1 MKNKIKAAVS
11 LLLSLL
17 LALGCMG
24 TSAFAADRNLGNVTL
39 AFLTETGSIT
49 VEQNLN
55 AVEQLG
61 ITGGPVAGVEYTL
74 AQIGSLC
81 EITYTGG
88 YMTGYAVEQFVAQQL
103 GINGSDYTGSYG
115 TETYYY
121 IYTVKSALDKIQ
133 EQLAAIEQSEWKG
146 LVEGLTGSRK
156 ASTDE
161 NGQVI
166 FNDLPYGLYLIVQTD
181 VSGAEYEGEPITLSH
196 LQTPMLVSVPGKN
209 EEKEVKVNVK
219 TPLGY
224 GELTKSIVG
233 VGDINGNWENVED
246 SATEVTGPGDYIR
259 FRLAV
264 QPPRLSSGDTLDHF
278 VIEDVR
284 SEGLKLEKLE
294 SVTDT
299 LGQTYVEGIDYTR
312 TEETVADGTRML
324 LTFTQ
329 QGLQKLEQLG
339 RAAGTLTVTYTAQV
353 TDEAPTAGITNSA
366 RIDYKVD
373 YAPDRDNP
381 PPPDDP
387 PPEDD
392 DDEYHSDW
400 DVARSY
406 TFGVHMT
413 KYLGEEGNLAP
424 EGSVTFAL
432 YREKDGQKQAVPLS
446 RSGDA
451 YQVALQGSNELSVS
465 ADGTFTILGLGEGT
479 YYLRELSTAEGYA
492 LPNED
497 IALTLAGERSAG
509 EYTGR
514 LDAAQCT
521 VDGQQGNASVQDGTL
536 YLSVINPR
544 TFYIPNT
551 GGAGSWMFTAGGLL
565 IIAGGVVYLAV
576 SRKKK
581 G

>member
-88 YMTGYAVEQFVAQQL
+88 YMTGYAVKKSVAQQL
-103 GINGSDYTGSYG
+103 GINTGSYG
-115 TETYYY
+115 TETYY
-121 IYTVKSALDKIQ
+121 IYTAKSALDKIQ

-233 VGDINGNWENVED
+233 IGDINGNWENVED

-284 SEGLKLEKLE
+284 SKGLNLEKLE

-299 LGQTYVEGIDYTR
+299 LGQTYVENTDYTR

-329 QGLQKLEQLG
+329 QGLQKLERLG

-373 YAPDRDNP
+373 YAPDRDTP

-400 DVARSY
+400 DVVRSY

-521 VDGQQGNASVQDGTL
+521 VDGQQGNVSVQDGTL

>member
-1 MKNKIKAAVS
+1 MV
-11 LLLSLL
+11 
-17 LALGCMG
+17 
-24 TSAFAADRNLGNVTL
+24 
-39 AFLTETGSIT
+39 
-49 VEQNLN
+49 
-55 AVEQLG
+55 
-61 ITGGPVAGVEYTL
+61 
-74 AQIGSLC
+74 
-81 EITYTGG
+81 
-88 YMTGYAVEQFVAQQL
+88 
-103 GINGSDYTGSYG
+103 
-115 TETYYY
+115 
-121 IYTVKSALDKIQ
+121 
-133 EQLAAIEQSEWKG
+133 
-146 LVEGLTGSRK
+146 
-156 ASTDE
+156 
-161 NGQVI
+161 
-166 FNDLPYGLYLIVQTD
+166 
-181 VSGAEYEGEPITLSH
+181 
-196 LQTPMLVSVPGKN
+196 
-209 EEKEVKVNVK
+209 
-219 TPLGY
+219 
-224 GELTKSIVG
+224 
-233 VGDINGNWENVED
+233 
-246 SATEVTGPGDYIR
+246 
-259 FRLAV
+259 
-264 QPPRLSSGDTLDHF
+264 
-278 VIEDVR
+278 EDVR

-299 LGQTYVEGIDYTR
+299 LGQTYVEGTDYTR

-497 IALTLAGERSAG
+497 IALTLAGELSAG

-521 VDGQQGNASVQDGTL
+521 VDGQQGNASVQDGIL

>member
-24 TSAFAADRNLGNVTL
+24 TSAFADAT
-39 AFLTETGSIT
+39 AIEIEKLTESTQKGSIT

-81 EITYTGG
+81 EITYAGG
-88 YMTGYAVEQFVAQQL
+88 YMTGYAVEQSTAKML
-103 GINGSDYTGSYG
+103 GIEDAGSYNAIN
-115 TETYYY
+115 YC
-121 IYTVKSALDKIQ
+121 IYTSQQSLEKIQ
-133 EQLAAIEQSEWKG
+133 DALEQTEETQWKE
-146 LVEGLTGSRK
+146 LVEGSTNIKTTNEEGK
-156 ASTDE
+156 A
-161 NGQVI
+161 I
-166 FNDLPYGLYLIVQTD
+166 FSDLPYGLYLIVQTD
-181 VSGAEYEGEPITLSH
+181 VSGAEYEDEPIILSH
-196 LQTPMLVSVPGKN
+196 RQTPMLVSVPGKN
-209 EEKEVKVNVK
+209 EENEVKVNVK

-233 VGDINGNWENVED
+233 IGDIDGNWENVED
-246 SATEVTGPGDYIR
+246 SNTEVTGPGDYIR

-284 SEGLKLEKLE
+284 SKGLELEKLE

-299 LGQTYVEGIDYTR
+299 LGQTYVEGTDYTR

>member
-24 TSAFAADRNLGNVTL
+24 TSAFADAT
-39 AFLTETGSIT
+39 AIEIEKLTESTQKGSIT

-81 EITYTGG
+81 EITYAGG
-88 YMTGYAVEQFVAQQL
+88 YMTGYAVKQSTASTL
-103 GINGSDYTGSYG
+103 GIADDANYTRSHNRTDYC
-115 TETYYY
+115 
-121 IYTVKSALDKIQ
+121 IYTSEETLEILAKEVAKLETEDLKDQFQEKQTKETNESGEAKFETLD
-133 EQLAAIEQSEWKG
+133 
-146 LVEGLTGSRK
+146 
-156 ASTDE
+156 
-161 NGQVI
+161 
-166 FNDLPYGLYLIVQTD
+166 YGLYLILQTD
-181 VSGAEYEGEPITLSH
+181 VSGAEYEGKPITLSH
-196 LQTPMLVSVPGKN
+196 LQTPMLVSVPG
-209 EEKEVKVNVK
+209 EEGEIVTVNVK

-233 VGDINGNWENVED
+233 VGDIDGNWENVED

-284 SEGLKLEKLE
+284 SKGLELEKLE

-299 LGQTYVEGIDYTR
+299 LGQTYVEGTDYTR

-329 QGLQKLEQLG
+329 QGLQKLERLG

-373 YAPDRDNP
+373 YAPDRDTP

-446 RSGDA
+446 RSGDT
-451 YQVALQGSNELSVS
+451 YQLALQGSNELSIS

>member
-24 TSAFAADRNLGNVTL
+24 TSAFADAT
-39 AFLTETGSIT
+39 AIEIEKLTESTQKGSIT

-88 YMTGYAVEQFVAQQL
+88 YMTGYAVEQPTAEKL
-103 GINGSDYTGSYG
+103 GIEDATNYTGSYNAVN
-115 TETYYY
+115 YC
-121 IYTVKSALDKIQ
+121 IYTSQQSLEKIQ
-133 EQLAAIEQSEWKG
+133 DALEQTEETQWKE
-146 LVEGLTGSRK
+146 LVEGATNIKTTNEEGK
-156 ASTDE
+156 A
-161 NGQVI
+161 I
-166 FNDLPYGLYLIVQTD
+166 FSDLPYGLYLIVQTD
-181 VSGAEYEGEPITLSH
+181 VSGAKYEDKPITLSH

-209 EEKEVKVNVK
+209 EENEVKVNVK

-233 VGDINGNWENVED
+233 IGDINGNWENVED

-259 FRLAV
+259 FRLDV

-299 LGQTYVEGIDYTR
+299 LGQTYVENTDYTR
-312 TEETVADGTRML
+312 TEETVADDTRLL

-339 RAAGTLTVTYTAQV
+339 RAAGTLTVVYTTQV
-353 TDEAPTAGITNSA
+353 TEDAVTAGITNSA

-373 YAPDRDNP
+373 YAPDRDTP

-406 TFGVHMT
+406 TFGVHLT

-446 RSGDA
+446 RSGDT
-451 YQVALQGSNELSVS
+451 YQVSLQGSNELSIS
-465 ADGTFTILGLGEGT
+465 ADGSFTILGLGEGT

-521 VDGQQGNASVQDGTL
+521 VDGQQGNSSVQDGTL

>member
-24 TSAFAADRNLGNVTL
+24 TSAFADAT
-39 AFLTETGSIT
+39 AIEIEKLTESTQKGSIT
-49 VEQNLN
+49 VVQNLN

-81 EITYTGG
+81 EITYAGG
-88 YMTGYAVEQFVAQQL
+88 YMTGYAVEEQSIAEKL
-103 GINGSDYTGSYG
+103 GIEDTADYTRSYNR
-115 TETYYY
+115 TDYC
-121 IYTVKSALDKIQ
+121 IYTNAATLEALAKEIAKLETEDLQGQFPSGQTQKTN
-133 EQLAAIEQSEWKG
+133 A
-146 LVEGLTGSRK
+146 
-156 ASTDE
+156 
-161 NGQVI
+161 NGEAK
-166 FNDLPYGLYLIVQTD
+166 FETLEYGLYLILQTD
-181 VSGAEYEGEPITLSH
+181 VSGAKYEDKPITLSH
-196 LQTPMLVSVPGKN
+196 LQTPMLVSVPQSAGQSDVT
-209 EEKEVKVNVK
+209 VKVK

-233 VGDINGNWENVED
+233 VGDIDGNWENVED
-246 SATEVTGPGDYIR
+246 SNTEVTGPGDYIR
-259 FRLAV
+259 FRLDV

-278 VIEDVR
+278 VVEDVR
-284 SEGLKLEKLE
+284 SKGLKLEKLE

-299 LGQTYVEGIDYTR
+299 LGQTYVENTDYTR

-339 RAAGTLTVTYTAQV
+339 RAAGTLTVVYTTQV
-353 TDEAPTAGITNSA
+353 TEDAVTAGITNSA

-465 ADGTFTILGLGEGT
+465 ADGTLTILGLGEGT

>member
-24 TSAFAADRNLGNVTL
+24 TSAFAADITIKELKKSTK
-39 AFLTETGSIT
+39 TGSIT

-88 YMTGYAVEQFVAQQL
+88 YMTGYAVEQSTAKML
-103 GINGSDYTGSYG
+103 GIEDAGSYNAIN
-115 TETYYY
+115 YC
-121 IYTVKSALDKIQ
+121 IYTSQQSLEKIQ
-133 EQLAAIEQSEWKG
+133 DALEQTEETQWKE
-146 LVEGLTGSRK
+146 LVEGSTNIKTTNEEGK
-156 ASTDE
+156 A
-161 NGQVI
+161 I
-166 FNDLPYGLYLIVQTD
+166 FSDLPYGLYLIVQTD
-181 VSGAEYEGEPITLSH
+181 VSGAEYEDEPIILSH
-196 LQTPMLVSVPGKN
+196 RQTPMLVSVPGKN
-209 EEKEVKVNVK
+209 EENEVKVNVK

-233 VGDINGNWENVED
+233 IGDIDGNWENVED
-246 SATEVTGPGDYIR
+246 SNTEVTGPGDYIR

-284 SEGLKLEKLE
+284 SKGLELEKLE

-299 LGQTYVEGIDYTR
+299 LGQTYVEGTDYTR

>member
-24 TSAFAADRNLGNVTL
+24 TSAFADAT
-39 AFLTETGSIT
+39 AIEIEKLTESTQKGSIT

-55 AVEQLG
+55 AVEQLE

-88 YMTGYAVEQFVAQQL
+88 YMTGYAVKL
-103 GINGSDYTGSYG
+103 GIADATNYTGSYNAIN
-115 TETYYY
+115 YC
-121 IYTVKSALDKIQ
+121 IYTSQQSLEKIQ
-133 EQLAAIEQSEWKG
+133 DALEQTEETQWKE
-146 LVEGLTGSRK
+146 LVEGSTNIKTTNEEGK
-156 ASTDE
+156 A
-161 NGQVI
+161 I
-166 FNDLPYGLYLIVQTD
+166 FSDLPYGLYLIVQTD
-181 VSGAEYEGEPITLSH
+181 VSGAEYEGKPITLSH
-196 LQTPMLVSVPGKN
+196 LQTPMLVSVPG
-209 EEKEVKVNVK
+209 EEGEIVTVNVK

-233 VGDINGNWENVED
+233 VGDIDGNWENVED

-312 TEETVADGTRML
+312 TEETVADDTRML

-329 QGLQKLEQLG
+329 QGLQKLERLG
-339 RAAGTLTVTYTAQV
+339 RAAGTLTVVYTTQV
-353 TDEAPTAGITNSA
+353 TEDAVTAGITNSA

-544 TFYIPNT
+544 AFYIPNT

>member
-24 TSAFAADRNLGNVTL
+24 TSAFAADITIKELKKSTK
-39 AFLTETGSIT
+39 TGSIT
-49 VEQNLN
+49 VVQNLN

-88 YMTGYAVEQFVAQQL
+88 YMTGYAVKQSTAKML
-103 GINGSDYTGSYG
+103 GIEDAADYTESYNVKD
-115 TETYYY
+115 YC
-121 IYTVKSALDKIQ
+121 IYTNAATLEALAKEIAKLETEDLKDQFQ
-133 EQLAAIEQSEWKG
+133 EKQTKETNESGEAKFETL
-146 LVEGLTGSRK
+146 
-156 ASTDE
+156 D
-161 NGQVI
+161 
-166 FNDLPYGLYLIVQTD
+166 YGLYLILQTD

-196 LQTPMLVSVPGKN
+196 LQTPMLVSVPG
-209 EEKEVKVNVK
+209 EEGEIVTVNVK

-233 VGDINGNWENVED
+233 VGDIDGNWENVED

-284 SEGLKLEKLE
+284 SKGLELEKLE

-299 LGQTYVEGIDYTR
+299 LGQTYVEGTDYTR

-339 RAAGTLTVTYTAQV
+339 RAAGTLTVVYTTQV
-353 TDEAPTAGITNSA
+353 TEDAVTAGITNSA

-521 VDGQQGNASVQDGTL
+521 VDGQQGNASVQDGIL

>member
-24 TSAFAADRNLGNVTL
+24 TSAFAADQNLGDITL
-39 AFLTETGSIT
+39 KFSTKTGSIT
-49 VEQNLN
+49 VVQNLN

-74 AQIGSLC
+74 TQIGSLC

-88 YMTGYAVEQFVAQQL
+88 YMTGYAVEQSVAKQL
-103 GINGSDYTGSYG
+103 GINTGSYG
-115 TETYYY
+115 TETYY
-121 IYTVKSALDKIQ
+121 IYTAKSALDKIQ

-581 G
+581 E

>member
-24 TSAFAADRNLGNVTL
+24 TSAFAADITIKELKKSTK
-39 AFLTETGSIT
+39 TGSIT
-49 VEQNLN
+49 VVQNLN

-74 AQIGSLC
+74 TQIGSLC
-81 EITYTGG
+81 EITYAGG
-88 YMTGYAVEQFVAQQL
+88 YMTGYAVEKSTAEKL
-103 GINGSDYTGSYG
+103 GIEDAANYTGSYNG
-115 TETYYY
+115 TNYC
-121 IYTVKSALDKIQ
+121 IYTSEATLEVLAKEIAELTTEDLKDKFSGSPTEKTDANGEAEFETLD
-133 EQLAAIEQSEWKG
+133 
-146 LVEGLTGSRK
+146 
-156 ASTDE
+156 
-161 NGQVI
+161 
-166 FNDLPYGLYLIVQTD
+166 YGLYLILQTD

-196 LQTPMLVSVPGKN
+196 LQTPMLVSVPG
-209 EEKEVKVNVK
+209 EEGEIVTVNVK

-284 SEGLKLEKLE
+284 SKGLELEKLE

-299 LGQTYVEGIDYTR
+299 LGQTYVEGTDYTR

-329 QGLQKLEQLG
+329 QGLQKLERLG
-339 RAAGTLTVTYTAQV
+339 QAAGTLTVTYTAQV

-392 DDEYHSDW
+392 DDEYRSEW

-406 TFGVHMT
+406 TFGVHLT

-446 RSGDA
+446 RSGDT

>member
-24 TSAFAADRNLGNVTL
+24 TSAFAADITIKELKKSTK
-39 AFLTETGSIT
+39 TGSIT
-49 VEQNLN
+49 VVQNLN

-88 YMTGYAVEQFVAQQL
+88 YMTGYAVKKSVAQQL
-103 GINGSDYTGSYG
+103 GINTGSYG
-115 TETYYY
+115 TETYY
-121 IYTVKSALDKIQ
+121 IYTAKSALDKIQ

-278 VIEDVR
+278 VVEDVR
-284 SEGLKLEKLE
+284 SEGLRLEKLE

-299 LGQTYVEGIDYTR
+299 LGQTYVEGTDYTR
-312 TEETVADGTRML
+312 TEETVTEGTRML

-339 RAAGTLTVTYTAQV
+339 RAAGTLTVVYTTQV
-353 TDEAPTAGITNSA
+353 TEDAVTAGITNSA

-400 DVARSY
+400 DVVRSY

-521 VDGQQGNASVQDGTL
+521 VDGQQGNASVQDGIL

>member
-1 MKNKIKAAVS
+1 MKNKIKAVVS

-24 TSAFAADRNLGNVTL
+24 TSAFADAT
-39 AFLTETGSIT
+39 AIEIEKLTESTQKGSIT

-88 YMTGYAVEQFVAQQL
+88 YMTGYAVKL
-103 GINGSDYTGSYG
+103 GIADATNYTGSYNAIN
-115 TETYYY
+115 YC
-121 IYTVKSALDKIQ
+121 IYTSQQSLEKIQ
-133 EQLAAIEQSEWKG
+133 DALEQTEETQWKE
-146 LVEGLTGSRK
+146 LVEGSTNIKTTNEEGK
-156 ASTDE
+156 A
-161 NGQVI
+161 I
-166 FNDLPYGLYLIVQTD
+166 FSDLPYGLYLIVQTD
-181 VSGAEYEGEPITLSH
+181 VSGAKYEDKPITLSH
-196 LQTPMLVSVPGKN
+196 LQTPMLVSVPG
-209 EEKEVKVNVK
+209 EEGEIVTVNVK

-233 VGDINGNWENVED
+233 VGDIDGNWENVED

-284 SEGLKLEKLE
+284 SKGLELEKLE

-299 LGQTYVEGIDYTR
+299 LGQTYVEGTDYTR
-312 TEETVADGTRML
+312 TEETVADGTRLL

-329 QGLQKLEQLG
+329 QGLQKLEQLC

-432 YREKDGQKQAVPLS
+432 YREKDSQKQAVPLS

-497 IALTLAGERSAG
+497 IALTLAGELSAG

-521 VDGQQGNASVQDGTL
+521 VDGQQGNASVQDGIL

>member
-24 TSAFAADRNLGNVTL
+24 TSAFAADITIKELKKSTK
-39 AFLTETGSIT
+39 TGSIT
-49 VEQNLN
+49 VVQNLN

-88 YMTGYAVEQFVAQQL
+88 YMTGYAVEQSVAQQL

-146 LVEGLTGSRK
+146 LVEGLTGSQK

-161 NGQVI
+161 KGQAI

-196 LQTPMLVSVPGKN
+196 LQTPMLVSVPG
-209 EEKEVKVNVK
+209 EEGEIVTVNVK

-233 VGDINGNWENVED
+233 VGDIDGNWENVED

-278 VIEDVR
+278 VVEDVR

-299 LGQTYVEGIDYTR
+299 LGQTYVEGTDYTR

>member
-24 TSAFAADRNLGNVTL
+24 TSAFAADQNLGDITL
-39 AFLTETGSIT
+39 KFSTKTGSIT

-88 YMTGYAVEQFVAQQL
+88 YMTGYAVKL
-103 GINGSDYTGSYG
+103 GIADATNYTGSYNAIN
-115 TETYYY
+115 YC
-121 IYTVKSALDKIQ
+121 IYTSQQSLEKIQ
-133 EQLAAIEQSEWKG
+133 DALEQTEETQWKE
-146 LVEGLTGSRK
+146 LVEGSTNIKTTNEEGK
-156 ASTDE
+156 A
-161 NGQVI
+161 I
-166 FNDLPYGLYLIVQTD
+166 FSDLPYGLYLIVQTD
-181 VSGAEYEGEPITLSH
+181 VSGAEYEDEPITLSH
-196 LQTPMLVSVPGKN
+196 LQTPMLVSVPG
-209 EEKEVKVNVK
+209 EEGEIVTVNVK

-233 VGDINGNWENVED
+233 VGDIDGNWENVED

-284 SEGLKLEKLE
+284 SKGLELEKLE

-299 LGQTYVEGIDYTR
+299 LGQTYVEGTDYTR

-329 QGLQKLEQLG
+329 QGLQKLEQLC

-432 YREKDGQKQAVPLS
+432 YREKDSQKQAVPLS

-497 IALTLAGERSAG
+497 IALTLAGELSAG

-521 VDGQQGNASVQDGTL
+521 VDGQQGNASVQDGIL

>member
-24 TSAFAADRNLGNVTL
+24 TSAFADATAIEIGK
-39 AFLTETGSIT
+39 LTESTQKGSIT

-55 AVEQLG
+55 AVEQMG

-88 YMTGYAVEQFVAQQL
+88 YMTGYAVEQSVAQQL
-103 GINGSDYTGSYG
+103 GINGADYTGSYG
-115 TETYYY
+115 TETYY
-121 IYTVKSALDKIQ
+121 IYTAKSALDKIQ
-133 EQLAAIEQSEWKG
+133 EQLAAIEQSKWKG
-146 LVEGLTGSRK
+146 LVEGLTGSQK

-161 NGQVI
+161 KGQAI

-181 VSGAEYEGEPITLSH
+181 VSGAEYEDEPITLSH

-209 EEKEVKVNVK
+209 EEKQVEVDVK

-233 VGDINGNWENVED
+233 VGDIDGNWENVED
-246 SATEVTGPGDYIR
+246 SNTEVTGPGDYIR
-259 FRLAV
+259 FRLDV

-284 SEGLKLEKLE
+284 SKGLNLEKLE

-299 LGQTYVEGIDYTR
+299 LGQTYVEGTDYTR
-312 TEETVADGTRML
+312 TEETVTEGTRML

-339 RAAGTLTVTYTAQV
+339 RAAGTLTVVYTTQV

-373 YAPDRDNP
+373 YAPDRDTP

-392 DDEYHSDW
+392 DDEYHSEW

-413 KYLGEEGNLAP
+413 KHLGEEGNLAP

-479 YYLRELSTAEGYA
+479 YYLRELSSAEGYA

-581 G
+581 R

>member
-1 MKNKIKAAVS
+1 MIKKNKTAAVS

-39 AFLTETGSIT
+39 AFSTETGSIT
-49 VEQNLN
+49 VVQNLN

-61 ITGGPVAGVEYTL
+61 ITGGPVAGVKYTL

-88 YMTGYAVEQFVAQQL
+88 YMTGYAVKKSTVEKL
-103 GINGSDYTGSYG
+103 GIEDAANYTDG
-115 TETYYY
+115 TNYC
-121 IYTVKSALDKIQ
+121 IYTSEATLEVLAKEIAELTTEDLKDKFSGSPTEKTDANGEAEFETLD
-133 EQLAAIEQSEWKG
+133 
-146 LVEGLTGSRK
+146 
-156 ASTDE
+156 
-161 NGQVI
+161 
-166 FNDLPYGLYLIVQTD
+166 YGLYLILQTD

-196 LQTPMLVSVPGKN
+196 LQTPMLVSVPQSAGQSDVT
-209 EEKEVKVNVK
+209 VKVK

-233 VGDINGNWENVED
+233 IGDIDGNWENVED

-299 LGQTYVEGIDYTR
+299 LGQTYVENTDYTR
-312 TEETVADGTRML
+312 TEETVADGTRLL

-329 QGLQKLEQLG
+329 QGLQKLERLG
-339 RAAGTLTVTYTAQV
+339 RAAGTLTVVYTTQV

-373 YAPDRDNP
+373 YAPDRDTP

-446 RSGDA
+446 RSGDT

>member
-24 TSAFAADRNLGNVTL
+24 TSAFADAT
-39 AFLTETGSIT
+39 AIEIEKLTESTQKGSIT

-81 EITYTGG
+81 EITYAGG
-88 YMTGYAVEQFVAQQL
+88 YMTGYAVKL
-103 GINGSDYTGSYG
+103 GIADATNYTGSYNAIN
-115 TETYYY
+115 YC
-121 IYTVKSALDKIQ
+121 IYTSQQSLEKIQ
-133 EQLAAIEQSEWKG
+133 DALEQTEETQWKE
-146 LVEGLTGSRK
+146 LVEGSTNIKTTNEEGK
-156 ASTDE
+156 A
-161 NGQVI
+161 I
-166 FNDLPYGLYLIVQTD
+166 FSDLPYGLYLIVQTD
-181 VSGAEYEGEPITLSH
+181 VSGAEYEDEPITLSH
-196 LQTPMLVSVPGKN
+196 LQTPMLVSVPG
-209 EEKEVKVNVK
+209 EEGEIVTVNVK

-233 VGDINGNWENVED
+233 VGDIDGNWENVED

-264 QPPRLSSGDTLDHF
+264 QPPRLSRGDTLDHF
-278 VIEDVR
+278 VVEDVR
-284 SEGLKLEKLE
+284 SKGLELEKLE

-299 LGQTYVEGIDYTR
+299 LGQTYVEGTDYTR

-329 QGLQKLEQLG
+329 QGLQKLERLG
-339 RAAGTLTVTYTAQV
+339 WAAGTLTVVYTTQV
-353 TDEAPTAGITNSA
+353 TEDAVTAGITNSA

>member
-24 TSAFAADRNLGNVTL
+24 TSAFADATAIEIGK
-39 AFLTETGSIT
+39 LTESTQKGSIT

-81 EITYTGG
+81 EITYADG
-88 YMTGYAVEQFVAQQL
+88 YMTGYAVEQSTAEKL
-103 GINGSDYTGSYG
+103 EIEDATNYTGSYNAVN
-115 TETYYY
+115 YC
-121 IYTVKSALDKIQ
+121 IYTSQQSLEKIQ
-133 EQLAAIEQSEWKG
+133 DALGQTEETQWKE
-146 LVEGLTGSRK
+146 LVEGSTNIKTTNEEGK
-156 ASTDE
+156 A
-161 NGQVI
+161 I
-166 FNDLPYGLYLIVQTD
+166 FSDLPYGLYLIVQTD
-181 VSGAEYEGEPITLSH
+181 VSGAKYEDKPITLSH

-209 EEKEVKVNVK
+209 EEKDVEVDVK

-233 VGDINGNWENVED
+233 VGDIDGNWENVED
-246 SATEVTGPGDYIR
+246 SNTEVTGPGDYIR

-278 VIEDVR
+278 VVEDVR
-284 SEGLKLEKLE
+284 SKGLKLEKLE

-299 LGQTYVEGIDYTR
+299 LGQTYVENTDYTR
-312 TEETVADGTRML
+312 TEETVADGTRLL

-339 RAAGTLTVTYTAQV
+339 RAAGTLTVVYTTQV
-353 TDEAPTAGITNSA
+353 TEDAVTAGITNSA

-373 YAPDRDNP
+373 YAPDRDTP

-446 RSGDA
+446 RSGDT

-581 G
+581 R

>member
-24 TSAFAADRNLGNVTL
+24 TSAFADATAIEIGK
-39 AFLTETGSIT
+39 LTESTQKGSIT

-88 YMTGYAVEQFVAQQL
+88 YMTGYAVEQSVARQL

-115 TETYYY
+115 TETYY
-121 IYTVKSALDKIQ
+121 IYTAKSALDKIQ

-233 VGDINGNWENVED
+233 VGDIDGNWENVED

-278 VIEDVR
+278 VVEDVR
-284 SEGLKLEKLE
+284 SEGLRLEKLE

-299 LGQTYVEGIDYTR
+299 LGQTYVEGTDYTR

-329 QGLQKLEQLG
+329 QGLQKLERLG
-339 RAAGTLTVTYTAQV
+339 QAAGTLTVTYTAQV

>member
-39 AFLTETGSIT
+39 AFSTETGSIT
-49 VEQNLN
+49 VVQNLN
-55 AVEQLG
+55 VVEQLG

-88 YMTGYAVEQFVAQQL
+88 YMTGYAVEQSTAKML
-103 GINGSDYTGSYG
+103 GIEDATNYTGSYNAVN
-115 TETYYY
+115 YC
-121 IYTVKSALDKIQ
+121 IYTSQQSLEKIQ
-133 EQLAAIEQSEWKG
+133 DALEQTEETQWKE
-146 LVEGLTGSRK
+146 LVEGSTNIKTTNEEGK
-156 ASTDE
+156 A
-161 NGQVI
+161 I
-166 FNDLPYGLYLIVQTD
+166 FSDLPYGLYLIVQTD
-181 VSGAEYEGEPITLSH
+181 VSGAKYEDKPITLSH

-209 EEKEVKVNVK
+209 EEKDVEVDVK

-233 VGDINGNWENVED
+233 VGDIDGNWENVED

-264 QPPRLSSGDTLDHF
+264 QPPRLSRGDTLDHF
-278 VIEDVR
+278 VVEDVR
-284 SEGLKLEKLE
+284 SKGLELEKLE

-299 LGQTYVEGIDYTR
+299 LGQTYVEGTDYTR

-329 QGLQKLEQLG
+329 QGLQKLERLG
-339 RAAGTLTVTYTAQV
+339 RAAGTLTVVYTTQV
-353 TDEAPTAGITNSA
+353 TEDAVTAGITNSA

-373 YAPDRDNP
+373 YAPDRDTP

>member
-24 TSAFAADRNLGNVTL
+24 TSAFAADITIKELKKSTK
-39 AFLTETGSIT
+39 TGSIT

-61 ITGGPVAGVEYTL
+61 ITGGPVAGVKYTL

-88 YMTGYAVEQFVAQQL
+88 YMTGYAVEQSILEKL
-103 GINGSDYTGSYG
+103 GIADATNYC
-115 TETYYY
+115 
-121 IYTVKSALDKIQ
+121 IYTSQQSLEKIQ
-133 EQLAAIEQSEWKG
+133 DALEQTEETQWKE
-146 LVEGLTGSRK
+146 LVEGSTNIKTTNEEGK
-156 ASTDE
+156 A
-161 NGQVI
+161 I
-166 FNDLPYGLYLIVQTD
+166 FSDLPYGLYLIVQTD
-181 VSGAEYEGEPITLSH
+181 VNGAEYEGEPITLSH

-209 EEKEVKVNVK
+209 EEKEVEVDVK

-278 VIEDVR
+278 VVEDVR

-299 LGQTYVEGIDYTR
+299 LGQTYVEGTDYTR
-312 TEETVADGTRML
+312 TEETVTEGTRML

-329 QGLQKLEQLG
+329 QGLQKLERLG
-339 RAAGTLTVTYTAQV
+339 QAAGTLTVTYTAQV
-353 TDEAPTAGITNSA
+353 TEDAVTAGITNSA

-392 DDEYHSDW
+392 DDYRSDW

-413 KYLGEEGNLAP
+413 KYLGEEGNLAS

-521 VDGQQGNASVQDGTL
+521 VDGQQGNASVQDGIL

>member
-24 TSAFAADRNLGNVTL
+24 TSAFADAT
-39 AFLTETGSIT
+39 AIEIEKLTESTQKGSIT

-88 YMTGYAVEQFVAQQL
+88 YMTGYAVKKSTVEKL
-103 GINGSDYTGSYG
+103 GIEDTADYTWSYNG
-115 TETYYY
+115 TDYC
-121 IYTVKSALDKIQ
+121 IYTNAATLEALAKEIAELTTEDLKDKF
-133 EQLAAIEQSEWKG
+133 S
-146 LVEGLTGSRK
+146 GSPTEK
-156 ASTDE
+156 TDA
-161 NGQVI
+161 NGEAE
-166 FNDLPYGLYLIVQTD
+166 FETLDYGLYLILQTD
-181 VSGAEYEGEPITLSH
+181 VSGAEYEDEPIILSH
-196 LQTPMLVSVPGKN
+196 RQTPMLVSVPQSAGQSDVT
-209 EEKEVKVNVK
+209 VKVK

-278 VIEDVR
+278 VVEDVR

-299 LGQTYVEGIDYTR
+299 LGQTYVEGTDYTR

-339 RAAGTLTVTYTAQV
+339 RAAGTLTVVYTTQV
-353 TDEAPTAGITNSA
+353 TEDAVTAGITNSA

-392 DDEYHSDW
+392 DDYRSDW

-424 EGSVTFAL
+424 EGSVIFAL

-446 RSGDA
+446 RSGDT

>member
-24 TSAFAADRNLGNVTL
+24 TSAFADAT
-39 AFLTETGSIT
+39 AIEIEKLTESTQKGSIT
-49 VEQNLN
+49 VVQNLN

-88 YMTGYAVEQFVAQQL
+88 YMTGYAVEKSTAEKL
-103 GINGSDYTGSYG
+103 GIADAGSYNAIN
-115 TETYYY
+115 YC
-121 IYTVKSALDKIQ
+121 IYTSQQSLEKIQ
-133 EQLAAIEQSEWKG
+133 DALEQTEETQWKE
-146 LVEGLTGSRK
+146 LVEGSTNIKTTNEEGK
-156 ASTDE
+156 A
-161 NGQVI
+161 I
-166 FNDLPYGLYLIVQTD
+166 FSDLPYGLYLIVQTD
-181 VSGAEYEGEPITLSH
+181 VSGAEYEDEPIILSH
-196 LQTPMLVSVPGKN
+196 RQTPMLVSVPGKN
-209 EEKEVKVNVK
+209 EENEVKVNVK

-233 VGDINGNWENVED
+233 IGDIDGNWENVED
-246 SATEVTGPGDYIR
+246 SNTEVTGPGDYIR

-284 SEGLKLEKLE
+284 SKGLELEKLE

-299 LGQTYVEGIDYTR
+299 LGQTYVEGTDYTR
-312 TEETVADGTRML
+312 TEETVADDTRML

-381 PPPDDP
+381 PPPDNP

-521 VDGQQGNASVQDGTL
+521 VDGQQGNASVQDGIL

>member
-24 TSAFAADRNLGNVTL
+24 TSAFAADQNLGDITL
-39 AFLTETGSIT
+39 KFSTKTGSIT

-81 EITYTGG
+81 EITYAGG
-88 YMTGYAVEQFVAQQL
+88 YMTGYAVEEQSTAEKL
-103 GINGSDYTGSYG
+103 GIEDTADYTRSYNR
-115 TETYYY
+115 TDYC
-121 IYTVKSALDKIQ
+121 IYTNAATLEALAKEIAKLETEDLQGQFPSGQTQKTN
-133 EQLAAIEQSEWKG
+133 A
-146 LVEGLTGSRK
+146 
-156 ASTDE
+156 
-161 NGQVI
+161 NGEAK
-166 FNDLPYGLYLIVQTD
+166 FETLEYGLYLILQTD
-181 VSGAEYEGEPITLSH
+181 VSGAKYEDKPITLSH
-196 LQTPMLVSVPGKN
+196 LQTPMLISVPGKN

-233 VGDINGNWENVED
+233 VGDIDGNWENVED

-278 VIEDVR
+278 VVEDVR

-299 LGQTYVEGIDYTR
+299 LGQTYVEGTDYTR
-312 TEETVADGTRML
+312 TEETVTEGTRML

-353 TDEAPTAGITNSA
+353 TEDAVTAGITNSA

-392 DDEYHSDW
+392 DDYRSDW

-413 KYLGEEGNLAP
+413 KHLGEEGNLAP

-479 YYLRELSTAEGYA
+479 YYLRELSSAEGYA

>member
-24 TSAFAADRNLGNVTL
+24 TSAFAADITIKELKKSTK
-39 AFLTETGSIT
+39 TGSIT
-49 VEQNLN
+49 VVQNLN

-88 YMTGYAVEQFVAQQL
+88 YMTGYAVKKSVAQQL
-103 GINGSDYTGSYG
+103 GINTGSYG
-115 TETYYY
+115 TETYY
-121 IYTVKSALDKIQ
+121 IYTAKSALDKIQ

-278 VIEDVR
+278 VVEDVR
-284 SEGLKLEKLE
+284 SEGLRLEKLE

-299 LGQTYVEGIDYTR
+299 LGQTYVEGTDYTR
-312 TEETVADGTRML
+312 TEETVTEGTRML

-339 RAAGTLTVTYTAQV
+339 RAAGTLTVVYTTQV
-353 TDEAPTAGITNSA
+353 TEDAVTAGITNSA

-400 DVARSY
+400 DVVRSY

-479 YYLRELSTAEGYA
+479 YYLRELSTAAGYA

-521 VDGQQGNASVQDGTL
+521 VDGQQGNASVQDGIL

>member
-24 TSAFAADRNLGNVTL
+24 TSAFADAT
-39 AFLTETGSIT
+39 AIEIEKLTESTQKGSIT

-88 YMTGYAVEQFVAQQL
+88 YMTGYAVEKSTAEKM
-103 GINGSDYTGSYG
+103 GIEDAANYTGSYNG
-115 TETYYY
+115 TNYC
-121 IYTVKSALDKIQ
+121 IYTSEATLEVLAKEIAELTTEDLKDKFSGSPTEKTDANGEAEFETLD
-133 EQLAAIEQSEWKG
+133 
-146 LVEGLTGSRK
+146 
-156 ASTDE
+156 
-161 NGQVI
+161 
-166 FNDLPYGLYLIVQTD
+166 YGLYLILQTD
-181 VSGAEYEGEPITLSH
+181 VSGAEYEDEPIILSH
-196 LQTPMLVSVPGKN
+196 RQTPMLVSVPQSAGQSDVT
-209 EEKEVKVNVK
+209 VKVK

-264 QPPRLSSGDTLDHF
+264 QPPRLSRGDTLDHF
-278 VIEDVR
+278 VVEDVR
-284 SEGLKLEKLE
+284 SEGLKWEKLE

-299 LGQTYVEGIDYTR
+299 LGQTYVEGTDYTR

-329 QGLQKLEQLG
+329 QGLQKLERLG
-339 RAAGTLTVTYTAQV
+339 QAAGTLTVTYTAQV

>member
-24 TSAFAADRNLGNVTL
+24 TSAFAADITIKELKKSTK
-39 AFLTETGSIT
+39 TGSIT
-49 VEQNLN
+49 VVQNLN

-88 YMTGYAVEQFVAQQL
+88 YMTGYAVKQSTAKML
-103 GINGSDYTGSYG
+103 GIEDAADYTDYTESYNG
-115 TETYYY
+115 KDYC
-121 IYTVKSALDKIQ
+121 IYTNAATLEALAKEIAKLKTEDLQGQFPSGQTQKTN
-133 EQLAAIEQSEWKG
+133 A
-146 LVEGLTGSRK
+146 
-156 ASTDE
+156 
-161 NGQVI
+161 NGEAE
-166 FNDLPYGLYLIVQTD
+166 FETLDYGLYLILQTD

-196 LQTPMLVSVPGKN
+196 LQTPMLVSVPG
-209 EEKEVKVNVK
+209 EEGEIVTVNVK

-233 VGDINGNWENVED
+233 VGDIDGNWENVED

-278 VIEDVR
+278 VVEDVR
-284 SEGLKLEKLE
+284 SEGLRLEKLE

-299 LGQTYVEGIDYTR
+299 LGQTYVEGTDYTR

-329 QGLQKLEQLG
+329 QGLQKLERLG
-339 RAAGTLTVTYTAQV
+339 QAAGTLTVTYTAQV

-373 YAPDRDNP
+373 YAPDRDTP

>member
-24 TSAFAADRNLGNVTL
+24 TSAFAADITIKELKKSTK
-39 AFLTETGSIT
+39 TGSIT
-49 VEQNLN
+49 VVQNLN

-88 YMTGYAVEQFVAQQL
+88 YMTGYAVEQSVAQQL

-146 LVEGLTGSRK
+146 LVEGLTGSQK

-161 NGQVI
+161 KGQAI

-196 LQTPMLVSVPGKN
+196 LQTPMLVSVPG
-209 EEKEVKVNVK
+209 EEGEIVTVNVK

-233 VGDINGNWENVED
+233 VGDIDGNWENVED

-278 VIEDVR
+278 VVEDVR

-299 LGQTYVEGIDYTR
+299 LGQTYVENTDYTR

-339 RAAGTLTVTYTAQV
+339 RAAGTLTVVYTTQV
-353 TDEAPTAGITNSA
+353 TEDAVTAGITNSA

-521 VDGQQGNASVQDGTL
+521 VDGQQGNASVQDGIL

-581 G
+581 R

>member
-24 TSAFAADRNLGNVTL
+24 TSAFADAT
-39 AFLTETGSIT
+39 AIEIEKLTESTQKGSIT

-88 YMTGYAVEQFVAQQL
+88 YMTGYAVKKSTVEKL
-103 GINGSDYTGSYG
+103 GIEDAANYTDG
-115 TETYYY
+115 TNYC
-121 IYTVKSALDKIQ
+121 IYTSEATLEVLAKEIAELTTEDLKDKFSGSPTEKTDANGEAEFETLD
-133 EQLAAIEQSEWKG
+133 
-146 LVEGLTGSRK
+146 
-156 ASTDE
+156 
-161 NGQVI
+161 
-166 FNDLPYGLYLIVQTD
+166 YGLYLILQTD
-181 VSGAEYEGEPITLSH
+181 VSGAEYEDEPIILSH
-196 LQTPMLVSVPGKN
+196 RQTPMLVSVPQSAGQSDVT
-209 EEKEVKVNVK
+209 VKVK

-278 VIEDVR
+278 VVEDVR

-299 LGQTYVEGIDYTR
+299 LGQTYVEGTDYTR

-329 QGLQKLEQLG
+329 QGLQKLERLG
-339 RAAGTLTVTYTAQV
+339 QAAGTLTVTYTAQV

-387 PPEDD
+387 SPEDD

>member
-1 MKNKIKAAVS
+1 MKNKINAAVS

-39 AFLTETGSIT
+39 AFSTEIGSIT

-81 EITYTGG
+81 EITYAGG
-88 YMTGYAVEQFVAQQL
+88 YMTGYAVEKSTAEKL
-103 GINGSDYTGSYG
+103 GIADAGSYNAIN
-115 TETYYY
+115 YC
-121 IYTVKSALDKIQ
+121 IYTSQQSLEKIQ
-133 EQLAAIEQSEWKG
+133 DALEQTEETQWKE
-146 LVEGLTGSRK
+146 LVEGSTNIKTTNEEGK
-156 ASTDE
+156 A
-161 NGQVI
+161 I
-166 FNDLPYGLYLIVQTD
+166 FSDLPYGLYLIVQTD
-181 VSGAEYEGEPITLSH
+181 VSGAEYEDEPIILSH
-196 LQTPMLVSVPGKN
+196 RQTPMLVSVPGKN
-209 EEKEVKVNVK
+209 EENEVKVNVK

-233 VGDINGNWENVED
+233 IGDIDGNWENVED
-246 SATEVTGPGDYIR
+246 SNTEVTGPGDYIR

-284 SEGLKLEKLE
+284 SKGLKLEKLE

-299 LGQTYVEGIDYTR
+299 LGQTYVEGTDYTR

-329 QGLQKLEQLG
+329 QGLQKLERLG
-339 RAAGTLTVTYTAQV
+339 QAAGTLTVTYTAQV

-373 YAPDRDNP
+373 YAPDRDTP

-392 DDEYHSDW
+392 DDEYHSEW

-521 VDGQQGNASVQDGTL
+521 VDGQQGNASVQDGIL

>member
-39 AFLTETGSIT
+39 AFSTEIGSIT

-81 EITYTGG
+81 EITYAGG
-88 YMTGYAVEQFVAQQL
+88 YMTGYAVEQPTAEKL
-103 GINGSDYTGSYG
+103 GIEDATNHTGSYNAVN
-115 TETYYY
+115 YC
-121 IYTVKSALDKIQ
+121 IYTSQQSLQKIQ
-133 EQLAAIEQSEWKG
+133 DALEQTEETQWKE
-146 LVEGLTGSRK
+146 LVEGATNIKTTNEEGK
-156 ASTDE
+156 A
-161 NGQVI
+161 I
-166 FNDLPYGLYLIVQTD
+166 FSDLPYGLYLIVQTD
-181 VSGAEYEGEPITLSH
+181 VSGAKYEDKPITLSH

-209 EEKEVKVNVK
+209 EEKEVEVDVK

-233 VGDINGNWENVED
+233 VGDIDGNWENVED
-246 SATEVTGPGDYIR
+246 SNTEVTGPGDYIR

-284 SEGLKLEKLE
+284 SKGLKLEKLE

-299 LGQTYVEGIDYTR
+299 LGQTYVEGTDYTR

-329 QGLQKLEQLG
+329 QGLQKLEQLC

-392 DDEYHSDW
+392 DDEYRSDW

-406 TFGVHMT
+406 TFGVHLT

-521 VDGQQGNASVQDGTL
+521 VDGQQGNASVQDGIL

>member
-24 TSAFAADRNLGNVTL
+24 TSAFAADITIKE
-39 AFLTETGSIT
+39 LTKSTKTGSIT
-49 VEQNLN
+49 VVQNLN

-88 YMTGYAVEQFVAQQL
+88 YMTGYAVKQSTASTL
-103 GINGSDYTGSYG
+103 GIADDANYTESYNGTDYC
-115 TETYYY
+115 
-121 IYTVKSALDKIQ
+121 IYTNAATLEALAKEIAKLETEDLKDQFQ
-133 EQLAAIEQSEWKG
+133 EKQTKETNESGEAKFETL
-146 LVEGLTGSRK
+146 
-156 ASTDE
+156 D
-161 NGQVI
+161 
-166 FNDLPYGLYLIVQTD
+166 YGLYLIRQTD

-278 VIEDVR
+278 VVEDVR

-299 LGQTYVEGIDYTR
+299 LGQTYVEGTDYTR
-312 TEETVADGTRML
+312 TEETVTEGTRML

-353 TDEAPTAGITNSA
+353 TEDAVTAGITNSA

-392 DDEYHSDW
+392 DDYRSDW

-413 KYLGEEGNLAP
+413 KYLGEEGNLAS

-521 VDGQQGNASVQDGTL
+521 VDGQQGNASVQDGIL

>member
-24 TSAFAADRNLGNVTL
+24 TSAFAADITIKELKKSTK
-39 AFLTETGSIT
+39 TGSIT
-49 VEQNLN
+49 VVQNLN

-81 EITYTGG
+81 EITYAGG
-88 YMTGYAVEQFVAQQL
+88 YMTGYAVEEQSIAEKL
-103 GINGSDYTGSYG
+103 GIEDTADYTRSYNR
-115 TETYYY
+115 TDYC
-121 IYTVKSALDKIQ
+121 IYTNAATLEALAKEIAKLETEDLQGQFPSGQTQKTN
-133 EQLAAIEQSEWKG
+133 A
-146 LVEGLTGSRK
+146 
-156 ASTDE
+156 
-161 NGQVI
+161 NGEAK
-166 FNDLPYGLYLIVQTD
+166 FETLDYGLYLILQTD

-196 LQTPMLVSVPGKN
+196 LQTPMLVSVPG
-209 EEKEVKVNVK
+209 EEGEIVTVNVK

-233 VGDINGNWENVED
+233 VGDIDGNWENVED
-246 SATEVTGPGDYIR
+246 SNTEVTGPGDYIR
-259 FRLAV
+259 FRLDV

-278 VIEDVR
+278 VVEDVR
-284 SEGLKLEKLE
+284 SKGLKLEKLE

-299 LGQTYVEGIDYTR
+299 LGQTYVEGTDYTR
-312 TEETVADGTRML
+312 TEETVTEGTRML

-329 QGLQKLEQLG
+329 QGLQKLERLG
-339 RAAGTLTVTYTAQV
+339 QAAGTLTVTYTAQV

-406 TFGVHMT
+406 TFGVHLT

-451 YQVALQGSNELSVS
+451 YQVVLQGSNELSIS